1 MPPLAHAAILC
12 NVCLECVG
20 IGIRAWGLR
29 TFATWESVDSAK
41 PVSLLSQVI
50 TFKTIRVALLPTASR
65 NHTLI

>member
-1 MPPLAHAAILC
+1 MPPLAHVAILC

-29 TFATWESVDSAK
+29 TFATKESFDSAK
-41 PVSLLSQVI
+41 PDSLLSQVI

-65 NHTLI
+65 SHMLV